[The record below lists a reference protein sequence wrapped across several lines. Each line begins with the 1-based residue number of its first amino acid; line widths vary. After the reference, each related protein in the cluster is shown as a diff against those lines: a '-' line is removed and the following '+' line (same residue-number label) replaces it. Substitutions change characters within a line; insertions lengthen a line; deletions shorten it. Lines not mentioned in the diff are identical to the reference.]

1 MFQFCDAPTRN
12 GTEDRLVLDGT
23 TDLDRAVADVVA
35 APDAAFAV
43 LSSGVAAEVLGSEWG
58 AELVAMAE
66 RHGVDAASR
75 VASSDRSDTE
85 RIAALEFLRL
95 AEPWSRA
102 HVDAL
107 IALHR
112 DAGDDAAAA
121 AAERVW
127 FADD

>member
-1 MFQFCDAPTRN
+1 MFQFCDEPTRN
-12 GTEDRLVLDGT
+12 GNEDRLVLDGT

-35 APDAAFAV
+35 APDAAFAAV

-85 RIAALEFLRL
+85 RIAALEFLPL
-95 AEPWSRA
+95 AEP
-102 HVDAL
+102 
-107 IALHR
+107 
-112 DAGDDAAAA
+112 
-121 AAERVW
+121 
-127 FADD
+127 